1 MKTPD
6 AVPMFRH
13 FPKIVFAI
21 PERPRNAQQR
31 ISFLSLL
38 LPFLL
43 LPPVFCAAQQTPL
56 DLDGNVLNPLTSNA
70 GHSVVLLFVRGDCPI
85 SGRYAPTIQRISRE
99 HQKDVRFYLVFPDK
113 SETPQ
118 DIREYLHDYGYS
130 MAALRDPDHVLV
142 KQARA
147 QITPETAVFDAKG
160 SLVYHGRIDNLF
172 VSFGHARSAPTTH
185 ELEEAIQSTLTG
197 RPPSNAEVAGVGCY
211 ISDLQ

>member
-1 MKTPD
+1 M
-6 AVPMFRH
+6 ASH
-13 FPKIVFAI
+13 FPEFVSSSCEKFGKKT
-21 PERPRNAQQR
+21 QQR
-31 ISFLSLL
+31 ISSLSLIL
-38 LPFLL
+38 LPLL
-43 LPPVFCAAQQTPL
+43 LMAPVFCAAQQSPL
-56 DLDGNVLNPLTSNA
+56 DLDGNAVKPFTSNSA
-70 GHSVVLLFVRGDCPI
+70 HSVVLLFVRTDCPI
-85 SGRYAPTIQRISRE
+85 SGRYAPTIQLISRE
-99 HQKDVRFYLVFPDK
+99 HQKDAKFYLVFPDK

-118 DIREYLHDYGYS
+118 DIRKYLHDYGYS
-130 MAALRDPDHVLV
+130 MAALRDPGHALV